1 MIETLKTFYEWNK
14 WPGIMHNI
22 LFLLIVYII
31 YVLITN
37 KHERKLKNILLF
49 TIVIGIDIIIHQ
61 IINYKNN
68 IKTEYI

>member
-1 MIETLKTFYEWNK
+1 MIEILKTFYEWNK
-14 WPGIMHNI
+14 WPGLMHNI
-22 LFLLIVYII
+22 LLLLIIYII

-68 IKTEYI
+68 TKTEYI

>member
-14 WPGIMHNI
+14 WPGKMHNI
-22 LFLLIVYII
+22 LFLLIIYII